1 MDEETIKSAGILV
14 VDDEEPIVRLMR
26 RVLDSGGFPRHW
38 GTSDPRQVVDLIEE
52 LNPDLMILD
61 IRMPH
66 MDGFEVMEQVAPLI
80 PPGEYFP
87 ILVLTSF
94 PSVETEQRALAAGA
108 KDFLIKPAD
117 PNQVLARVRNLLTTR
132 MAYRELVRS
141 NDLLEKRV
149 RERTADLESAQL
161 EILERLARAT
171 EYRDD
176 ETGQHTKRV
185 GRMSRLIAIELGMA
199 SKQVE
204 LIGRAAPLHDVGKI
218 SIPDGILNKRGGLCS
233 DELDWIKRH
242 TTVGAELLSR
252 GYSELVKTAEIIA
265 LSHHER
271 WDGSGYPQGLQGA
284 TIPLMARI
292 VAIADSF
299 DALTHD
305 RPYSRRRPV
314 REALVEIER
323 ERGRQFDPEIVD
335 AFMRVQQ
342 SEASRNDR
350 TGRAREEEPEVE
362 PGVMATVTSLLER
375 RLGSISA
382 FAAGHAASHRG
393 DTIL

>member
-38 GTSDPRQVVDLIEE
+38 GTSDPRQVVELIEE
-52 LNPDLMILD
+52 FHPDLMILD

-132 MAYRELVRS
+132 MAYRELVHS

-185 GRMSRLIAIELGMA
+185 GRMSRLIAIEMGMA

-204 LIGRAAPLHDVGKI
+204 LIGRVAPLHDVGKI
-218 SIPDGILNKRGGLCS
+218 SIPDGILNKRGSLCS

-305 RPYSRRRPV
+305 RPYNRRRPV

-342 SEASRNDR
+342 LEASRNDR

-362 PGVMATVTSLLER
+362 PEVLATVTSLLER
-375 RLGSISA
+375 RLGAISA
-382 FAAGHAASHRG
+382 FPAGSAARNRG